1 VIEAV
6 EPGPADTTT
15 PNADDAFALFPLGT
29 VLFPGGP
36 LTLRIF
42 EARYLDMVSECLR
55 RERPFGVCLIEDGY
69 EVGAPADTVAV
80 GTLAS
85 IKDWYQYNDGMLGII
100 TEGGCRFR
108 VMNTEV
114 RGNGLVQGRI
124 EFLAPEPT
132 VSVPESLRPLAKLAR
147 KLIDRAGPLYGSTL
161 RHYDDASWLGYRL
174 AELLPLP
181 LTQKQA
187 YLEMSDPLERLESL
201 DAMDRVQL

>member
-1 VIEAV
+1 MTEAV
-6 EPGPADTTT
+6 EPGPAHATT
-15 PNADDAFALFPLGT
+15 PTADGAFALFPLGT
-29 VLFPGGP
+29 VLYPGGP

-69 EVGAPADTVAV
+69 EVGAPADTVDV
-80 GTLAS
+80 GTLAR
-85 IKDWYQYNDGMLGII
+85 IKDWYQYDDGMLGIMA
-100 TEGGCRFR
+100 EGGYRFK
-108 VMNTEV
+108 VMDTEI
-114 RGNGLVQGRI
+114 RANGLVQGHI

-132 VSVPESLRPLAKLAR
+132 VSVPEDLRPLAALAR
-147 KLIDRAGPLYGSTL
+147 KLIDRAGPLYGSEL

-181 LTQKQA
+181 LAQKQA

-201 DAMDRVQL
+201 NAMDRVPI